1 MDREELKRLTK
12 EEMGWRIQEG
22 VKTVIEQVLE
32 GGDAKGHGGL
42 GFQTLPGHR
51 PTLGRGRETHKNRD
65 LTCFPFRGTPSGWRL
80 RSLFWTPWRAGCRAW
95 ERG

>member
-1 MDREELKRLTK
+1 VNREELKRLTK
-12 EEMGWRIQEG
+12 EEVGRRIREG
-22 VKTVIEQVLE
+22 VKAVIEQVLK

-42 GFQTLPGHR
+42 GFPVLPGHR

-80 RSLFWTPWRAGCRAW
+80 RSLFWTP
-95 ERG
+95 

>member
-12 EEMGWRIQEG
+12 EEMGRRIREG
-22 VKTVIEQVLE
+22 VKAVIEQVLE

-51 PTLGRGRETHKNRD
+51 PTLGRGRETHKNSD
-65 LTCFPFRGTPSGWRL
+65 LTYGSTDTPRCFGRTCGAPT
-80 RSLFWTPWRAGCRAW
+80 
-95 ERG
+95 

>member
-1 MDREELKRLTK
+1 MDREELKRLT
-12 EEMGWRIQEG
+12 EEEKGRRIREG
-22 VKTVIEQVLE
+22 VKAVIKQVLE

-65 LTCFPFRGTPSGWRL
+65 LTGGAGAKDSRHHTKSSCFLPLSRGS
-80 RSLFWTPWRAGCRAW
+80 
-95 ERG
+95 